1 MSAAALQSEVTMTPF
16 GGAGLSW
23 PDSQRLR
30 ILRQMPSPFPRM
42 TPQTGDHILSKRQ
55 SALADAANEWVKTIL
70 KSAPARRSQASV
82 LDMPPL
88 DLGRVLRPM
97 NGRDDLLEEMLDDT
111 RF

>member
-1 MSAAALQSEVTMTPF
+1 MTPF

-30 ILRQMPSPFPRM
+30 ILRQVSSPFPRM
-42 TPQTGDHILSKRQ
+42 IPQMGGQILSKRQ
-55 SALADAANEWVKTIL
+55 SALADAANEWVRTIL
-70 KSAPARRSQASV
+70 KSAPARRSQTSV

-88 DLGRVLRPM
+88 NLGRVLRPM
-97 NGRDDLLEEMLDDT
+97 NGQDDLLEEMLDDT